1 MFCFQKSTVSSDK
14 LGRFPYEM
22 TIAKH
27 QDDARRPA
35 LHALNVIVSSP
46 ALHALNVIV
55 SSGNRVTQSQSH
67 RCHEQLDGVA
77 DTDASGRA
85 HADSA
90 VGLPLDGG

>member
-27 QDDARRPA
+27 QDDARR
-35 LHALNVIVSSP
+35 P